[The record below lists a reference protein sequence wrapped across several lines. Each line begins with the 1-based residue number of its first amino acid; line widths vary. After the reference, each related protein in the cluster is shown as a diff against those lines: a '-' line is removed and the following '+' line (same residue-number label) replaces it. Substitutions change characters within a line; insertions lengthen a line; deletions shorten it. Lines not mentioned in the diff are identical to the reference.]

1 MWRPCEDMP
10 QIVALATS
18 KSAAVLRRGSL
29 AHPTVPVILVL
40 AGEVGE
46 WLRGL
51 RAKKRPDCPSR
62 QPSERPEHERQ
73 FCPVSRLQSSEL
85 YLHYCA
91 CGHRI
96 GLAVCIGNT
105 ITL

>member
-40 AGEVGE
+40 AGEAGE

-51 RAKKRPDCPSR
+51 RAKSDRIALHGSR
-62 QPSERPEHERQ
+62 QSGPST
-73 FCPVSRLQSSEL
+73 SGSSVPFRG
-85 YLHYCA
+85 CKA
-91 CGHRI
+91 ASFI
-96 GLAVCIGNT
+96 FTIALAVTELG
-105 ITL
+105 